1 MVRSDGGLRLNL
13 GNVLGTSLIE
23 RPENG
28 FRVLEIIM
36 DDVDE
41 EVCVHDIGDNLVWNG
56 PRIIDASPLLSKFI
70 RLILWCE

>member
-1 MVRSDGGLRLNL
+1 MVRSDGGLRLDL

-36 DDVDE
+36 DDVDQ

-56 PRIIDASPLLSKFI
+56 ARFVDASPLLSKFI
-70 RLILWCE
+70 CLILWSE